1 MLTAVPVLGGCGG
14 RPKTALTSPPA
25 SRIFGTCPPTG
36 AKKEGRGEGGQCSK
50 KCCLKVRRHEIFIS
64 GFSSP
69 FDFLHQSLVNV
80 PGFLSVVDSCTV
92 YSALYE
98 S

>member
-36 AKKEGRGEGGQCSK
+36 AKKRGEGRGSMFKE
-50 KCCLKVRRHEIFIS
+50 
-64 GFSSP
+64 
-69 FDFLHQSLVNV
+69 
-80 PGFLSVVDSCTV
+80 
-92 YSALYE
+92 SAA
-98 S
+98 